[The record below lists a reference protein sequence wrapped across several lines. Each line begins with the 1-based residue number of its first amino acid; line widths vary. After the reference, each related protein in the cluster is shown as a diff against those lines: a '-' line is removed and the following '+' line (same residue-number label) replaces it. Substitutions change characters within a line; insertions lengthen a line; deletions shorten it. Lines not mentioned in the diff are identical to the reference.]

1 MGHPSVLSSNSV
13 LRSRRSNLHLQD
25 FPLVHFHRSNFAE
38 GVSSKAAPRPKFGR
52 RRPSALYR
60 IAMHVAQFLDAF
72 AFRHHIEIIVRVTE
86 SFLPDVLR
94 TVVEETA
101 LFRVAFPREKWGTAG
116 AV

>member
-1 MGHPSVLSSNSV
+1 
-13 LRSRRSNLHLQD
+13 
-25 FPLVHFHRSNFAE
+25 
-38 GVSSKAAPRPKFGR
+38 
-52 RRPSALYR
+52 
-60 IAMHVAQFLDAF
+60 MHVAQFLDAF